1 MKSTLKAAAFGPRLA
16 ATCLA
21 VSLALTAC
29 RLGTTTQTG
38 EIISETQSVDRG
50 AASSADVVIDFSA
63 GELRV
68 WGGSDGL
75 MDASFRY
82 NVVEWQPTVDYDVQG
97 TVGSLHVRQ
106 SESDTFPVGDLVN
119 EWDLRLEYGVPMDL
133 EISVGAGV
141 TDLELADLEVTNVA
155 IDAGAASTTVDL
167 AGVWQYDL
175 RASISGGVGELI
187 VDLPSEMGVRVSV
200 STGLGSVTTS
210 GLSRDGEAYVNDA
223 YGEAPYT
230 LTLDLSVGVG
240 AVTLRVP

>member
-1 MKSTLKAAAFGPRLA
+1 MDSHSRSTHRVAAG
-16 ATCLA
+16 LA
-21 VSLALTAC
+21 VALTMVAC

-50 AASSADVVIDFSA
+50 AASSADVAIDFAA

-82 NVVEWQPTVDYDVQG
+82 NLVEWQPTVDYDVQG
-97 TVGSLHVRQ
+97 TVGNLQVRQ
-106 SESDTFPVGDLVN
+106 SGSDTFPVGDPVN
-119 EWDLRLEYGVPMDL
+119 EWDIQLAYGIPIDIEVSM
-133 EISVGAGV
+133 GAGIS
-141 TDLELADLEVTNVA
+141 DLELADLELTGVS
-155 IDAGAASTTVDL
+155 IDSGAASTTVDL
-167 AGVWQYDL
+167 AGAWEHDVQV
-175 RASISGGVGELI
+175 SISGGVGELT

-200 STGLGSVTTS
+200 STGIGSVTTS

-230 LTLDLSVGVG
+230 LSLDLSVGVG